1 MYKYF
6 RYLKNDS
13 IWINMVVAHK
23 LAAAVAVDWMLALM
37 VVEQI
42 EAVVSEQIETEV
54 VEQTG
59 TVVVELEMFAVES
72 FANHMFG

>member
-1 MYKYF
+1 
-6 RYLKNDS
+6 
-13 IWINMVVAHK
+13 
-23 LAAAVAVDWMLALM
+23 MLALM